1 MAHSV
6 LTLTDTDAQV
16 TADGANR
23 KEVAMSYPINPL
35 FLANSQGIP
44 RLQATEV
51 TVSSTEVKFSF
62 QNQPFLN
69 APFIGLILFKL
80 PLIPVNTTST
90 LPVVFSTNGNN
101 QSVINYNTGTE
112 MTAGDMVRSGIY
124 LAIYDSESSMLYVFP
139 TQAA

>member
-1 MAHSV
+1 
-6 LTLTDTDAQV
+6 
-16 TADGANR
+16 
-23 KEVAMSYPINPL
+23 MSYPINPL

-80 PLIPVNTTST
+80 PLIPVGTTNT
-90 LPVVFSTNGNN
+90 LPVVFSTNGDN

-124 LAIYDSESSMLYVFP
+124 LAIYDSESSALYVFP